1 MDYPRVISHIAED
14 QVSLKKNNVSVRD
27 VQFFLYIQ
35 VHVFPE
41 LTCNL
46 GSDWSILIVINKR
59 FFLF

>member
-27 VQFFLYIQ
+27 VQFLLYIQ
-35 VHVFPE
+35 VFPE

-59 FFLF
+59 FFFF